1 MTSTGNAAA
10 TVAPTALPTGGAR
23 LQRSQHARRTR
34 IFEAVLDLARE
45 GGYEAVQL
53 RPVSERSGVGLD
65 TIYRYFGSR
74 DRLISAAM
82 TVWVQRGWFDLA
94 PSWAQGDTPAERLLT
109 LYHRSWQMWEQ
120 NPNMMDT
127 FVNAVLAETDQE
139 HGLAAMGV
147 AVLVPIREAILAD
160 VEADYR
166 HDVLNVL
173 SHVYHSAMTHVLRGE
188 LDYSEVYTILEHTVK
203 RLAQH
208 PAMDGHR
215 PPTWDYQPPTTNK
228 PPKKPTHK
236 KPTTQKRK

>member
-1 MTSTGNAAA
+1 
-10 TVAPTALPTGGAR
+10 
-23 LQRSQHARRTR
+23 
-34 IFEAVLDLARE
+34 VLDLARE

-82 TVWVQRGWFDLA
+82 TVWVQREWFDLA

-109 LYHRSWQMWEQ
+109 LYHRSWAIWEQ

-139 HGLAAMGV
+139 HSLAAMGV

-166 HDVLNVL
+166 HDVLDVMA
-173 SHVYHSAMTHVLRGE
+173 HVYHSAMTTVLRGQ
-188 LDYSEVYTILEHTVK
+188 LDYGEVYTNLERTVR

-215 PPTWDYQPPTTNK
+215 PPSWNYQPPARS
-228 PPKKPTHK
+228 
-236 KPTTQKRK
+236 RK